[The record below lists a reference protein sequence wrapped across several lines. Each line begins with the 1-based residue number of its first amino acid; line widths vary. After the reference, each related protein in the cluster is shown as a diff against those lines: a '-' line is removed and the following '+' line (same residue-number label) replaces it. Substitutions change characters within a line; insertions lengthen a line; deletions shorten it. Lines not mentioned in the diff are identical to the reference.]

1 MAESS
6 ETLLA
11 RLTIFVDPD
20 GEKFAAI
27 ISKVHNEQH
36 EDVDLHV
43 LVESGGIELKER
55 VPYSD
60 NHMQPYTWYYPPS
73 QTLIVTPV

>member
-27 ISKVHNEQH
+27 LSKVHHEEH

-43 LVESGGIELKER
+43 
-55 VPYSD
+55 
-60 NHMQPYTWYYPPS
+60 
-73 QTLIVTPV
+73 